1 MPAPGATLH
10 RSRITSNAVA
20 FASRSGAENVT
31 VLSETVPAGAQA
43 TGTLNSIVTMAPV
56 DGHGMVVPPCDE
68 RMLSKAA
75 GSCIVRTGQVREGRA
90 DGTCSHHDIA
100 YGLGEM
106 LLQPSH
112 DVELIGCVP
121 FLLRT
126 NGFNCVNQYV

>member
-1 MPAPGATLH
+1 
-10 RSRITSNAVA
+10 
-20 FASRSGAENVT
+20 
-31 VLSETVPAGAQA
+31 
-43 TGTLNSIVTMAPV
+43 
-56 DGHGMVVPPCDE
+56 MVVPPCDE

-121 FLLRT
+121 FWLRT
-126 NGFNCVNQYV
+126 NSFNCVNQYVSMYRAKGIGKDNQQKQKQADIRRKILR

>member
-20 FASRSGAENVT
+20 FASRSGAEKVT

-56 DGHGMVVPPCDE
+56 DGHGMMVPPCDE

-75 GSCIVRTGQVREGRA
+75 GVVHCANGTSTGRKGRWYMF
-90 DGTCSHHDIA
+90 S
-100 YGLGEM
+100 
-106 LLQPSH
+106 P
-112 DVELIGCVP
+112 
-121 FLLRT
+121 
-126 NGFNCVNQYV
+126 